1 MHTLLIVYVL
11 AIVGSAFVIGL
22 GIGWILTRDSD
33 ISQRSKLKTGISI
46 VVTIVWLIAVIAD
59 IFVSAYTLSPLIH
72 GIMGAIVGY
81 FFTDGDTDISL
92 TDK

>member
-1 MHTLLIVYVL
+1 MNTLLLYIL
-11 AIVGSAFVIGL
+11 AIAGSAFVIGL
-22 GIGWILTRDSD
+22 GVGWVLTKDSEL
-33 ISQRSKLKTGISI
+33 SQKSKLKTGISI

-59 IFVSAYTLSPLIH
+59 IFMTAYTLSPLIH

-81 FFTDGDTDISL
+81 FFTDGDTDLSL